1 MLTLGQLLFGILL
14 ASLCSIAAYFLLVR
28 KMTDKHQYDI
38 STRQSLTSTLII
50 ILIVEVFSVA
60 ASTSYE
66 NGMESLYLV
75 CNLYDAF
82 CCLFFL
88 WNQASWVQRSQLE
101 RQLAFQQAMEEQ
113 RAEQFAL
120 ARENIDIINRK
131 CHDLKHQM
139 AALQTVI
146 PESQRKAYCEEVQNA
161 IQIYDSSLNTGS
173 NVLDTILTD
182 KSLYCE
188 AHQISMTCVADGHSL
203 SFLNSMDIYA
213 IFGNALD
220 NAIRAAAALDDPQKR
235 FISVSVWEKNG
246 LVLFQFEN
254 YYEGTLEFDGA
265 LPKTTKD
272 SPSAHG
278 YGLKSIQQ
286 TAQKYGGQMTLHT
299 DNHLFLLDLTDTGL
313 TGKAVQEELD
323 RHHITLNKNCVPN
336 DTRSPQQTSG
346 VRIGTAAMTTKG
358 YTEQDFIDT
367 ARRIDRIIRDMQ
379 KE

>member
-1 MLTLGQLLFGILL
+1 M
-14 ASLCSIAAYFLLVR
+14 
-28 KMTDKHQYDI
+28 H
-38 STRQSLTSTLII
+38 
-50 ILIVEVFSVA
+50 
-60 ASTSYE
+60 
-66 NGMESLYLV
+66 
-75 CNLYDAF
+75 
-82 CCLFFL
+82 
-88 WNQASWVQRSQLE
+88 RSQLE

-188 AHQISMTCVADGHSL
+188 AHQISMTCVADGHRL

-299 DNHLFLLDLTDTGL
+299 DNHLFLLR
-313 TGKAVQEELD
+313 VS
-323 RHHITLNKNCVPN
+323 IPVP
-336 DTRSPQQTSG
+336 
-346 VRIGTAAMTTKG
+346 KE
-358 YTEQDFIDT
+358 YTQ
-367 ARRIDRIIRDMQ
+367 RDGG
-379 KE
+379 

>member
-60 ASTSYE
+60 ASTAYE

-299 DNHLFLLDLTDTGL
+299 DNHLFLLR
-313 TGKAVQEELD
+313 VS
-323 RHHITLNKNCVPN
+323 IPVP
-336 DTRSPQQTSG
+336 
-346 VRIGTAAMTTKG
+346 KE
-358 YTEQDFIDT
+358 YTQ
-367 ARRIDRIIRDMQ
+367 RDGG
-379 KE
+379 

>member
-1 MLTLGQLLFGILL
+1 MFVLLFLTMQTVTNSGVSRETSIFIVVPL
-14 ASLCSIAAYFLLVR
+14 ALCQLYCI
-28 KMTDKHQYDI
+28 
-38 STRQSLTSTLII
+38 TL
-50 ILIVEVFSVA
+50 
-60 ASTSYE
+60 
-66 NGMESLYLV
+66 LYLQTELFKKAAMEKEM
-75 CNLYDAF
+75 NSLNMLY
-82 CCLFFL
+82 
-88 WNQASWVQRSQLE
+88 E
-101 RQLAFQQAMEEQ
+101 RQRQQYQVAKRNVQ
-113 RAEQFAL
+113 
-120 ARENIDIINRK
+120 IINRK

-188 AHQISMTCVADGHSL
+188 AHQISMTCVADGHRL

-299 DNHLFLLDLTDTGL
+299 DNHLFLLR
-313 TGKAVQEELD
+313 VS
-323 RHHITLNKNCVPN
+323 IPVP
-336 DTRSPQQTSG
+336 
-346 VRIGTAAMTTKG
+346 KE
-358 YTEQDFIDT
+358 YTQ
-367 ARRIDRIIRDMQ
+367 RDGG
-379 KE
+379 